1 MKLKNDRVKYGTTDR
16 NLQGQLYSFQ
26 VYVTCAVMAVVLAL
40 ASRAEAQT
48 TSPLEI
54 LNQAPKV
61 RIEETPAYAPPPNV
75 PYVPPRGPAP
85 PIETV
90 APAITPYNG
99 NSVSGRTPD
108 YLQYGGPVAP
118 PPGMAEPGSM
128 RPPPTGPTPRPVLG
142 PEDVERQKPKKRGFV
157 RGLINAI
164 PFVGDDEEEATP
176 TPTPMAGR
184 TYERLPNNTSA
195 GQSPIYRGYEPA
207 EAPPPSSG
215 EPLLRAPGTESIDA
229 APTNEVVSPPIMTPT
244 PRGGVMEPDEPA
256 TGPGIAPVDDIRPV
270 LTVKRESESTETQ
283 TGTPV
288 EGTEKKP
295 AMSPSVDEVTPSR
308 ETQQTSSVLIENA
321 DAEVIGA
328 SQPVVAPETPVVVAD
343 SLTTAADELTS
354 LTVEQADLGMPNPTY
369 EQNSTILGE
378 FQAAVRSARGDNY
391 PNAAQQF
398 REYAANHPSS
408 GLAPRALYLSI
419 VFEKN
424 NAKAKESYESLQRLF
439 PKSHYVE
446 ASAKRRPEVLAGTE
460 PKKAAVAGVEAAV
473 AETPQQK
480 VARLEKELTVAVGNL
495 TLEPELRGDLGAAY
509 IEMEEFDRAWEVLRP
524 AVDMTA
530 GKPEEGKILLLM
542 ARCQMARRDTD
553 RALAIVEIV
562 EQKYPGTIMTDAASA
577 WNAGLAFESGARY
590 AKARAIYNE
599 IRAKWPGTAEA
610 GWAEARLRD
619 LAVLVQ

>member
-1 MKLKNDRVKYGTTDR
+1 MKLKNERVKYGTTER
-16 NLQGQLYSFQ
+16 NFQGLMYSFQ
-26 VYVTCAVMAVVLAL
+26 VYVIFVVTAVAVAL
-40 ASRAEAQT
+40 ASTARAQT

-85 PIETV
+85 PIATV

-99 NSVSGRTPD
+99 NLVSGHTPD

-128 RPPPTGPTPRPVLG
+128 RQTPAGPTPRPILG

-164 PFVGDDEEEATP
+164 PFVGGDEDEVRP
-176 TPTPMAGR
+176 TPTPMVGR
-184 TYERLPNNTSA
+184 TYERLPNNVPA
-195 GQSPIYRGYEPA
+195 EEPPIYRGYEPA
-207 EAPPPSSG
+207 ETAPPLSG
-215 EPLLRAPGTESIDA
+215 QPLLRAPGTEGPDA
-229 APTNEVVSPPIMTPT
+229 APMDEPVSPPIMTPT
-244 PRGGVMEPDEPA
+244 PRGGGLEPDGAVTERGTDPA
-256 TGPGIAPVDDIRPV
+256 NDSRPV

-283 TGTPV
+283 SETPV
-288 EGTEKKP
+288 AGTDKKP
-295 AMSPSVDEVTPSR
+295 AVSPSVDDPAASS

-321 DAEVIGA
+321 D
-328 SQPVVAPETPVVVAD
+328 SPVVGVSEPLVAPEPAAD
-343 SLTTAADELTS
+343 IMTTGADELTS

-391 PNAAQQF
+391 DSAAQQF

-419 VFEKN
+419 IFEKN
-424 NAKAKESYESLQRLF
+424 NAKARESYESLQRLF
-439 PKSHYVE
+439 AKSHYVE
-446 ASAKRRPEVLAGTE
+446 AAGKRRPEVLTGTE
-460 PKKAAVAGVEAAV
+460 IKKAAVAGAEVTV
-473 AETPQQK
+473 ETPQQK
-480 VARLEKELTVAVGNL
+480 VARLEKELTAAVGDVSQEP
-495 TLEPELRGDLGAAY
+495 TLREKLGEAY
-509 IEMEEFDRAWEVLRP
+509 IDMEEVDRAWEVLRP

-610 GWAEARLRD
+610 GWAEARLKD
-619 LAVLVQ
+619 LTALVQ